1 MARAPALH
9 AGGQGFDSLI
19 LHKGTERIIR
29 DIGSS
34 LRESIYCHASQ
45 KGTESSLTL
54 LRNEKEAVTVFAKG
68 AVMGEKVRKS
78 KWGMPRLSKA
88 TKDVVSCEK
97 LRGLA
102 NTS

>member
-1 MARAPALH
+1 M
-9 AGGQGFDSLI
+9 
-19 LHKGTERIIR
+19 
-29 DIGSS
+29 
-34 LRESIYCHASQ
+34 
-45 KGTESSLTL
+45 TL

-88 TKDVVSCEK
+88 MKDVVSCEK
-97 LRGLA
+97 PRGLA

>member
-1 MARAPALH
+1 MKLECATSEPF
-9 AGGQGFDSLI
+9 GVS
-19 LHKGTERIIR
+19 K
-29 DIGSS
+29 
-34 LRESIYCHASQ
+34 
-45 KGTESSLTL
+45 SSLTL

-97 LRGLA
+97 PRGLA

>member
-1 MARAPALH
+1 MTNR
-9 AGGQGFDSLI
+9 
-19 LHKGTERIIR
+19 K
-29 DIGSS
+29 
-34 LRESIYCHASQ
+34 
-45 KGTESSLTL
+45 SSLTL

-88 TKDVVSCEK
+88 MKDVVSCEK
-97 LRGLA
+97 PRGLA